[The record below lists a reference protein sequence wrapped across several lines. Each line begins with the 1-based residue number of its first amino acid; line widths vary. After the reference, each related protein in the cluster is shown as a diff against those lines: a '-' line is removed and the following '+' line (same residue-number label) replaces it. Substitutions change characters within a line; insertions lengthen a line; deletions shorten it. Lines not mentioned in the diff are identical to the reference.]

1 MIIVVTSSNSNNDS
15 ISNNNHISNNNISN
29 IGNISN
35 SNNNRERVIITL
47 IKKVDTN

>member
-1 MIIVVTSSNSNNDS
+1 MIIVVRSRNSNNDS

-29 IGNISN
+29 IGN
-35 SNNNRERVIITL
+35 SNNSRERVIIIL